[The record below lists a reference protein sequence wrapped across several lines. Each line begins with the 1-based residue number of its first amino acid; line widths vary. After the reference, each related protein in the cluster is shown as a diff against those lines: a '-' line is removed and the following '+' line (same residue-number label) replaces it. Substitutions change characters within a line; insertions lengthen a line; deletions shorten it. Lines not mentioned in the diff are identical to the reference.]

1 MKFDCD
7 PNLEAQLMKEFESLT
22 ISNDF
27 IFGATMESRPDL
39 CKRLIEIIL
48 GIKVRSIEYVE
59 REKSIE
65 ERTDAKGIRLD
76 VYVEE
81 AGTNRS
87 FDLEMQVA
95 NKYDLE
101 KRLRY
106 YQGLLDMDKLK
117 PGEKYTRLGE
127 SYIIFICTFDYFKRG
142 LRKYTFR
149 EKCIEDGTLEL
160 GDGATKVVLNASGLR
175 GTRDIALNNF
185 LDYVM
190 KREVKDDEFVEELDA
205 AVEEVI
211 AGKRWRLRYVKLEML
226 RREWQEEAH
235 EQGRAEGH
243 AEGRAEGRV
252 EGRAEGEGK
261 LAALIK
267 RLISE
272 GKTDAIEKITDDR
285 KFRRE
290 LYELYG
296 IN

>member
-1 MKFDCD
+1 MKFNID
-7 PNLEAQLMKEFESLT
+7 PTLEARLMEEFQSLT

-48 GIKVRSIEYVE
+48 GIKVKEIKYVE

-81 AGTNRS
+81 AGTDRS

-95 NKYDLE
+95 NKHDLE

-117 PGEKYTRLGE
+117 TGENYRQLGE

-142 LRKYTFR
+142 LRTYTFR
-149 EKCIEDGTLEL
+149 EKCIEDAALEL
-160 GDGATKVVLNASGLR
+160 GDGSTKVVLNATGER
-175 GTRDIALNNF
+175 GARDEALNNF

-190 KREVKDDEFVEELDA
+190 RREAKGDEFVKELDT

-211 AGKRWRLRYVKLEML
+211 TAKKWRLSYVKLSIL
-226 RREWQEEAH
+226 RQEWQEEAR
-235 EQGRAEGH
+235 EA
-243 AEGRAEGRV
+243 
-252 EGRAEGEGK
+252 GRAEGEGK
-261 LAALIK
+261 LIALVK

-272 GKTDAIEKITDDR
+272 GKSDAIEKVTDDENY
-285 KFRRE
+285 RRE
-290 LYELYG
+290 LYNLYG
-296 IN
+296 IR